1 MSQGGEESM
10 EDLGDEGQTILDK
23 AATVDVTDTR
33 IQTRFD
39 RPSFSRMDCMQ
50 LILLQ
55 TSSGYCWAP
64 RSRWGCPPMSDFGDD
79 DNWDQDA
86 LIEEAQ
92 GYVDEDEAIAATPP
106 SDVGA

>member
-1 MSQGGEESM
+1 
-10 EDLGDEGQTILDK
+10 
-23 AATVDVTDTR
+23 
-33 IQTRFD
+33 
-39 RPSFSRMDCMQ
+39 
-50 LILLQ
+50 
-55 TSSGYCWAP
+55 
-64 RSRWGCPPMSDFGDD
+64 MSDFGDD